1 MSKHTT
7 DAPASQGPASEE
19 PHAPPYVLHQYPFR
33 SGPLAD
39 EIENLPLYTENHD
52 PNAPI
57 DIRELNK
64 ILCMRDRARENDVN
78 IWRRYL
84 DSLEQGKQTD
94 EEREIAKA
102 YIITHYFAA
111 IRLGQ
116 EDVIDL
122 LIKNH
127 LTTTNTKLGATTPL
141 LMAVSKK
148 NVGVVKQLLDLG
160 ADPNEFG
167 GLVSLHNVV

>member
-1 MSKHTT
+1 MSKDTAHAT
-7 DAPASQGPASEE
+7 AMQGPASEE
-19 PHAPPYVLHQYPFR
+19 PQAPPYVLHQHPFR
-33 SGPLAD
+33 SGPSAD
-39 EIENLPLYTENHD
+39 EIENLPLYTEHHD

-64 ILCMRDRARENDVN
+64 ILCIRDRTRENDVN

-84 DSLEQGKQTD
+84 DSFEQGKQTN

-102 YIITHYFAA
+102 YIITHYFSA

-116 EDVIDL
+116 EDVIAL
-122 LIKNH
+122 LIENH
-127 LTTTNTKLGATTPL
+127 LVTANTKLGAMTPL

-148 NVGVVKQLLDLG
+148 NVSVVKQLLELG

-167 GLVSLHNVV
+167 GLVSRYTVV